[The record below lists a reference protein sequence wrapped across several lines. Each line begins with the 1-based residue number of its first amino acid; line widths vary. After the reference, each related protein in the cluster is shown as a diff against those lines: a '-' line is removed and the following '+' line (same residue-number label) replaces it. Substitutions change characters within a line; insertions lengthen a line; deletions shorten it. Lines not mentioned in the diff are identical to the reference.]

1 MQFQN
6 QLVSTMAHSLSSD
19 SRGVIVACASCGTAN
34 RIAYARLG
42 QTGRCGTCKTE
53 LSAPGA
59 PVEVASAES
68 FAGLV
73 GQSGLPV
80 LVDFWA
86 QWCGPCRMMAPEFA
100 KAAQLAAGE
109 IVLAKVDT
117 EALPEVAGRL
127 RIQGIPAF
135 ILFRNGQ
142 EVARTSGSQSA
153 GQLLAWA
160 RAAL

>member
-1 MQFQN
+1 MQFQI
-6 QLVSTMAHSLSSD
+6 QPVSTMANTLSSD
-19 SRGVIVACASCGTAN
+19 SRGVIVACAACGTAN
-34 RIAYARLG
+34 RIAYTRLG
-42 QTGRCGTCKTE
+42 QKGRCGTCKAD
-53 LSAPGA
+53 LGAPGA
-59 PVEVASAES
+59 PVEVSSVEA

-73 GQSGLPV
+73 GQGGLPV

-86 QWCGPCRMMAPEFA
+86 EWCGPCRMMAPEFA

-109 IVLAKVDT
+109 MVLAKVDT
-117 EALPEVAGRL
+117 EALQEVAGRL

-153 GQLLAWA
+153 GQLLGWA